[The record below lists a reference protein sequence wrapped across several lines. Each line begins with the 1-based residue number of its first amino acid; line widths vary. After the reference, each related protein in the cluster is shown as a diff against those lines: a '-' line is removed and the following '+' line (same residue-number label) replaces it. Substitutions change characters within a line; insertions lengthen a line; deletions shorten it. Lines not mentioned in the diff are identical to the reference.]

1 MYSAFCRNLRNYL
14 KQYDD
19 PATHKEYRYRVV
31 EPFTLML
38 DAASFKIEK
47 ANQTN
52 KYKRVADFLAYAEIH
67 KNTSNQLPTLLR
79 ELEDYGIIPQHQG
92 IVSEE
97 DLQEQLKIMNMFMK
111 LMYY

>member
-19 PATHKEYRYRVV
+19 PGTHHEYRYRVI

-38 DAASFKIEK
+38 DADHFKAEK
-47 ANQTN
+47 KNQTE
-52 KYKRVADFLAYAEIH
+52 KYKKVADFLEYAKIH
-67 KNTSNQLPTLLR
+67 INTAHQLPTLLR
-79 ELEDYGIIPQHQG
+79 ELEDYGITPQYQG
-92 IVSEE
+92 VVSEE